1 MRARRAAELPRL
13 GGFGQPLEELPD
25 LAPVAQGLGEV
36 AHADPFGRT
45 PAPARGLQRLPRAR
59 PVVGEE
65 RRTFVELAR
74 IQVRD
79 DACDRRVHPRPTLG
93 ELRPV
98 CHLLGERMLE
108 GVLRLRMES
117 ALVDEF
123 RRHQRM
129 QRGHQLR
136 LGKLD
141 DAFED
146 GLGELLANHRGRL
159 EDRLLALSEA
169 IDPGRQHRLHGGRD
183 GHLVHGPGEPVRAS
197 RAVEHPALDER
208 LDRLL
213 DEERV
218 AAGARADVVRQ
229 PRERGVGS
237 EEIPEQLGARR
248 LAQRR
253 QRQLLVVGPLHPAGV
268 VLGAEGHEQERPAP
282 R

>member
-1 MRARRAAELPRL
+1 M
-13 GGFGQPLEELPD
+13 
-25 LAPVAQGLGEV
+25 
-36 AHADPFGRT
+36 
-45 PAPARGLQRLPRAR
+45 
-59 PVVGEE
+59 
-65 RRTFVELAR
+65 
-74 IQVRD
+74 
-79 DACDRRVHPRPTLG
+79 
-93 ELRPV
+93 
-98 CHLLGERMLE
+98 
-108 GVLRLRMES
+108 
-117 ALVDEF
+117 
-123 RRHQRM
+123 
-129 QRGHQLR
+129 
-136 LGKLD
+136 
-141 DAFED
+141 
-146 GLGELLANHRGRL
+146 
-159 EDRLLALSEA
+159 
-169 IDPGRQHRLHGGRD
+169 
-183 GHLVHGPGEPVRAS
+183 HGPGEPVRAS